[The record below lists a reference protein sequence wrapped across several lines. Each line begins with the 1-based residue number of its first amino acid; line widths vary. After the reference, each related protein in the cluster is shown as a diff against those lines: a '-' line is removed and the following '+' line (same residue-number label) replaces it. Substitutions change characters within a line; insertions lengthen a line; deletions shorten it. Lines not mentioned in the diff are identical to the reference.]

1 MATFDFTCPQCGVTV
16 EADDSYRGMVLEC
29 PSCGKGIVVPRT
41 GGVPRPKLKHVTQ
54 QEKQEDLNAAAI
66 RRRLAEQEAEAA
78 AGRAKEHALAARMR
92 KQRMLSALVKTGVAV
107 VLVGA
112 AAFGISVWWRNRAEH
127 ERVREEERQRAEAE
141 HALERQ
147 AREAEWQKQKEETQQ
162 RQKEEAAKREEA
174 EKQRKAERERE
185 RAEQKRLRDER
196 EKERQDKLAAAAAL
210 VQARQDR
217 AEKFDMIGKLF
228 SKATVDLWKNM
239 PAEARPGTVEGV
251 FYCLIPFDAKDYG
264 VYEVGSS
271 TNGPMRVAKLSK
283 KEADEPLE
291 VADYAGLVAK
301 YGCLCL
307 PADGKKVYVSVP
319 KGSENEKYVVPSSS
333 VEPSS
338 LLWGEGLCA
347 LIKRHSMGTQNLEYD
362 VSYVSAR
369 GKALPLGSFAFGKP
383 LGRSELQ
390 SAVLAVALKRWH
402 PPKAKAKGKTF
413 RPTVVFYDGKTIK
426 KGADGVTYVP
436 RSPAGR
442 VGSNYGKL
450 CEEARRQEEMQSAA
464 QESQDD
470 EAVCA
475 KENFCEGV
483 ISAIPDGSLQVSVR
497 VLEEK
502 ED

>member
-54 QEKQEDLNAAAI
+54 QEKQEDLNAVAI

-78 AGRAKEHALAARMR
+78 AEQAKEQAIAARMR
-92 KQRMLSALVKTGVAV
+92 KQRMLSVLVKTVVVV

-112 AAFGISVWWRNRAEH
+112 AAFGISVWRRNKAEQ
-127 ERVREEERQRAEAE
+127 ERVLEEERQRAEAE
-141 HALERQ
+141 HARELQEH
-147 AREAEWQKQKEETQQ
+147 EAEWQKRRDEVQQ
-162 RQKEEAAKREEA
+162 RQQEEAAKREEA

-185 RAEQKRLRDER
+185 RAERQRLRDER

-210 VQARQDR
+210 VKAQKDR

-228 SKATVDLWKNM
+228 SKATVDLWKNL
-239 PAEARPGTVEGV
+239 PAESRPGAVEGV
-251 FYCLIPFDAKDYG
+251 FYCLIPFDDKDYG
-264 VYEVGSS
+264 VYEVGST
-271 TNGPMRVAKLSK
+271 TNGPMRVVK
-283 KEADEPLE
+283 KA
-291 VADYAGLVAK
+291 
-301 YGCLCL
+301 
-307 PADGKKVYVSVP
+307 YVSVP
-319 KGSENEKYVVPSSS
+319 KGTENEKYVVPSSS

-338 LLWGEGLCA
+338 LLWGDGLCA
-347 LIKRHSMGTQNLEYD
+347 LIKRYSMGTQNLVYD
-362 VSYVSAR
+362 VSYLPAR
-369 GKALPLGSFAFGKP
+369 GKVLPLGQFAFGKP

-390 SAVLAVALKRWH
+390 SAVLAVALKNWH
-402 PPKAKAKGKTF
+402 PPKAKAKTKTP
-413 RPTVVFYDGKTIK
+413 RRTVVFYDGKNIK

-442 VGSNYGKL
+442 VGSSYAKL
-450 CEEARRQEEMQSAA
+450 CEEARRQEEMQESAQA
-464 QESQDD
+464 SQDD
-470 EAVCA
+470 ESARA

-497 VLEEK
+497 VVEGK